1 MHVSKRTLKTILQNN
16 MDYSHE
22 QLKPYRSE
30 GEKVEQIEEMFN
42 NIAPEYDRFN
52 YIASMTIDKIWRKRA
67 ILSLKPFAPRKVLD
81 IATGTGD
88 LAILISKKLKPEIVI
103 GCDISEGMM
112 NVARN
117 KCQKRGISNVKFEK
131 EDCTALSY
139 PDNSFDAVTSS
150 FGIRNFQELDKALGE
165 MCRVL
170 RKEGKLVLLE
180 LSTPVKFP
188 MKQLFP
194 IYARYFMPLLGRLF
208 SKDTK
213 AYKYLPDSIASFPQ
227 GEVLESAIKR
237 AGFSEVEFRRLT
249 GGVCTLYIATK

>member
-1 MHVSKRTLKTILQNN
+1 MS
-16 MDYSHE
+16 YSHE
-22 QLKPYRSE
+22 ELKPYRNE

-42 NIAPEYDRFN
+42 NIAPEYDKFN

-88 LAILISKKLKPEIVI
+88 LAILIDKKLKPETIV

-112 NVARN
+112 QVARN
-117 KCQKRGISNVKFEK
+117 KCQKRGITNIRFEK

-170 RKEGKLVLLE
+170 CKGGHLVLLE
-180 LSTPVKFP
+180 LSTPTKFP

-194 IYARYFMPLLGRLF
+194 IYARFIMPFLGRLF

-227 GEVLESAIKR
+227 GEILEKSIR
-237 AGFSEVEFRRLT
+237 NAGFSEVKFHRLT